1 MLKSAT
7 DYRGKCVQPL
17 HYIALGL
24 PKLPGRP
31 KLAFPPHSITVPP
44 THPSIRHSALSR
56 TLIVF
61 RHGDA
66 LLAAALTMLNHYI
79 NWKGFLIFYGY

>member
-1 MLKSAT
+1 MCAT
-7 DYRGKCVQPL
+7 VAVAVATL
-17 HYIALGL
+17 ALGL

-61 RHGDA
+61 RHCDA
-66 LLAAALTMLNHYI
+66 LLAAALSTMVNHYI
-79 NWKGFLIFYGY
+79 DWKGFLIFYGY

>member
-1 MLKSAT
+1 MCAT
-7 DYRGKCVQPL
+7 TTL
-17 HYIALGL
+17 ALGL

-61 RHGDA
+61 RHCDA
-66 LLAAALTMLNHYI
+66 LLAAAAALIMMNQCI
-79 NWKGFLIFYGY
+79 VGKGFLMFYGY